1 MTFTNRIGQDIM
13 IKLSSVDEP
22 KVLRASDSR
31 VAFVHRHSGG
41 PDKLQVCEMLLF
53 FVFYHISSSHVFIVL
68 RYEILVV
75 FLSENVKL
83 IVGWSLPT
91 SISGSN

>member
-31 VAFVHRHSGG
+31 VAFVHRYSGG
-41 PDKLQVCEMLLF
+41 PDKLQVCEMLLFF

-68 RYEILVV
+68 RLHVIAPFFSYSVLV
-75 FLSENVKL
+75 
-83 IVGWSLPT
+83 
-91 SISGSN
+91 